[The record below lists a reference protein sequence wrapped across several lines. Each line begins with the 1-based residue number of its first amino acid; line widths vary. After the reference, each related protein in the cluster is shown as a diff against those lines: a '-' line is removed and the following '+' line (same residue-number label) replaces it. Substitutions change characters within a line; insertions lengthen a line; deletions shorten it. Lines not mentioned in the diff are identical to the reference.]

1 MKKIPQ
7 YHLDER
13 HRPLHRE
20 EGSFLPFGN
29 NAPGLVNRV
38 RGFELY
44 SSDGLRMQ
52 PMGPFRCDFYRIG
65 LVLRGSCRLQMGLEH
80 FRQTPGTVNCSFP
93 NQVFSKTEISPEIF
107 GYYVLFNPGF
117 LDDLISDARM
127 AEEFPFF
134 SYSGTPFF
142 PLEAPAIRQTED
154 LLRHMDAELHTEK
167 TGREKAIRLYLY
179 LLLLELKRSYR
190 DQSSDV
196 AETAALVM
204 RFRKLVGEHYLTR
217 QRVADYAAMLHVTPN
232 HLNRIVKEVSG
243 RTASDH
249 IAEMVL
255 QEAKILLNHTDL
267 SAAEIAYRLQF
278 SEPSS
283 FNRFFRKG
291 SGHTPLEYRM
301 MTASGQ

>member
-1 MKKIPQ
+1 VKQIPQ

-13 HRPLHRE
+13 HRPLHRV
-20 EGSFLPFGN
+20 EGEFTPFGN
-29 NAPGLVNRV
+29 NVSGAVNRV
-38 RGFELY
+38 KDFELY

-65 LVLRGSCRLQMGLEH
+65 LVLRGSCHLQMGLEH
-80 FRQTPGTVNCSFP
+80 FIQTPGTVNCSFP
-93 NQVFSKTEISPEIF
+93 NQVFSKTEISPDIF
-107 GYYVLFNPGF
+107 GYYVLFNTGF
-117 LDDLISDARM
+117 LDDLITDARM

-134 SYSGTPFF
+134 SYGGTPFF
-142 PLEAPAIRQTED
+142 PLEAAVVSRAED
-154 LLRHMDAELHTEK
+154 LLRHMDAELHMDK
-167 TGREKAIRLYLY
+167 VGREKAIRMYLY

-190 DQSSDV
+190 DQSAGV
-196 AETAALVM
+196 AETAVLVM
-204 RFRKLVGEHYLTR
+204 RFRKLVGEHYLMR
-217 QRVADYAAMLHVTPN
+217 QRVADYAGMLHITPN

-249 IAEMVL
+249 IAEMIL

-267 SAAEIAYRLQF
+267 SAAEIAYRLRF

-291 SGHTPLEYRM
+291 SGQTPVEYRIM
-301 MTASGQ
+301 AASGQ

>member
-1 MKKIPQ
+1 VKQIPQ

-13 HRPLHRE
+13 HRPLHRA
-20 EGSFLPFGN
+20 EGEFSPFGN
-29 NAPGLVNRV
+29 NVPDPGNRV
-38 RGFELY
+38 SDFELY

-65 LVLRGSCRLQMGLEH
+65 LVLRGSCHLQMGLEH
-80 FRQTPGTVNCSFP
+80 FFQTPGTVNCSFP
-93 NQVFSKTEISPEIF
+93 NQVFSKKEISPDIF

-117 LDDLISDARM
+117 LEDLVPDARM

-142 PLEAPAIRQTED
+142 SLEVSAIQQAED
-154 LLRHMDAELHTEK
+154 LLWHIDSELHTDK
-167 TGREKAIRLYLY
+167 AGREKAIRLYLY
-179 LLLLELKRSYR
+179 LLLLALKRSYR
-190 DQSSDV
+190 EQSTGV
-196 AETAALVM
+196 TETTALVT
-204 RFRKLVGEHYLTR
+204 RFRKLVGEFYLTR
-217 QRVADYAAMLHVTPN
+217 QRVGDYAALLHMTPN

-249 IAEMVL
+249 IAEMIL
-255 QEAKILLNHTDL
+255 QEAKILLSNTDL
-267 SAAEIAYRLQF
+267 SAAEIAYRLLF

-291 SGHTPLEYRM
+291 AGLTPLQYRVM
-301 MTASGQ
+301 AASGQ

>member
-1 MKKIPQ
+1 VKQIPQ

-13 HRPLHRE
+13 HRPLHRA
-20 EGSFLPFGN
+20 EGEFTPFGN
-29 NAPGLVNRV
+29 NVPGANNRI
-38 RGFELY
+38 RDFELY

-65 LVLRGSCRLQMGLEH
+65 LVLYGNCHLQMGVEH
-80 FRQTPGTVNCSFP
+80 FFQTPGTVNCSFP
-93 NQVFSKTEISPEIF
+93 NQVFSKKEISPDIF

-117 LDDLISDARM
+117 LNDLIADARI

-134 SYSGTPFF
+134 SYGGTPFF
-142 PLEAPAIRQTED
+142 PLETPAIRQVED
-154 LLRHMDAELHTEK
+154 LLRHMDAELHTDK
-167 TGREKAIRLYLY
+167 AGREKAIRLYLY
-179 LLLLELKRSYR
+179 LLLLELKRNYQ
-190 DQSSDV
+190 DQSTGV
-196 AETAALVM
+196 AETTALVM

-217 QRVADYAAMLHVTPN
+217 QRVADYAALLHVTPN
-232 HLNRIVKEVSG
+232 HLNRTIKEVSG

-249 IAEMVL
+249 IAEMIL
-255 QEAKILLNHTDL
+255 QEAKILLSNTDL
-267 SAAEIAYRLQF
+267 SAAEVAYRLRF

-301 MTASGQ
+301 IAASGQ

>member
-1 MKKIPQ
+1 VKQIPQ

-13 HRPLHRE
+13 HRPLHRA
-20 EGSFLPFGN
+20 EGGSTPFGN
-29 NAPGLVNRV
+29 NVPGGVNPV
-38 RGFELY
+38 DDFELY

-52 PMGPFRCDFYRIG
+52 PMGPFRCDFYRVG

-80 FRQTPGTVNCSFP
+80 FYQTPGTVNCSFP
-93 NQVFSKTEISPEIF
+93 NQVFSKKEISPDIF

-117 LDDLISDARM
+117 LDDLIPDARM

-134 SYSGTPFF
+134 SYGGTPFF
-142 PLEAPAIRQTED
+142 QLEPPAIRQAEE
-154 LLRHMDAELHTEK
+154 LLGHLDAELHTERA
-167 TGREKAIRLYLY
+167 GREKAIRLYLY

-190 DQSSDV
+190 EQS
-196 AETAALVM
+196 AGGGEATAMAI
-204 RFRKLVGEHYLTR
+204 RFRKLVCEHYMTR
-217 QRVADYAAMLHVTPN
+217 QRVAEYAAMLYVTPN
-232 HLNRIVKEVSG
+232 HLNRIVKEVTG

-249 IAEMVL
+249 ISEMIL

-267 SAAEIAYRLQF
+267 SAAEIAYRLRF

-301 MTASGQ
+301 LAASGQ

>member
-1 MKKIPQ
+1 MKEIPQ

-20 EGSFLPFGN
+20 EGPFIPFGN
-29 NAPGLVNRV
+29 NVPGAVNRV
-38 RGFELY
+38 SDFELY

-65 LVLRGSCRLQMGLEH
+65 LVLRGSCHLQMGLEH
-80 FRQTPGTVNCSFP
+80 FVQTPGTVNCSFP

-117 LDDLISDARM
+117 LDDVIADARI

-142 PLEAPAIRQTED
+142 QLETTAVRQSED
-154 LLRHMDAELHTEK
+154 LLRHMDAELHTNK
-167 TGREKAIRLYLY
+167 AGREKAIRLYLY

-190 DQSSDV
+190 DQSIGV
-196 AETAALVM
+196 AETVALVM
-204 RFRKLVGEHYLTR
+204 RFRKLVGEHYLTL

-232 HLNRIVKEVSG
+232 HLNRIVKEVTG

-249 IAEMVL
+249 IAEMVM

-267 SAAEIAYRLQF
+267 SAAEIAYRLRF

-291 SGHTPLEYRM
+291 SGRTPLEYRM
-301 MTASGQ
+301 MAASGQ

>member
-1 MKKIPQ
+1 MKEIPQ

-20 EGSFLPFGN
+20 EGSFMPFGN
-29 NAPGLVNRV
+29 NVPGAVNRV
-38 RGFELY
+38 SNFELY

-65 LVLRGSCRLQMGLEH
+65 LVLRGSCHLQMGLEH
-80 FRQTPGTVNCSFP
+80 FIQTPGTVNCSFP
-93 NQVFSKTEISPEIF
+93 NQVFSKTEISPDIF

-117 LDDLISDARM
+117 LDDLITDVRM
-127 AEEFPFF
+127 VEEFPFF
-134 SYSGTPFF
+134 SYGGTPFF
-142 PLEAPAIRQTED
+142 PLEAAAIRQAED
-154 LLRHMDAELHTEK
+154 LLRHIDAELHTDK
-167 TGREKAIRLYLY
+167 AGREKAIRMYLY

-190 DQSSDV
+190 DQSTGV

-204 RFRKLVGEHYLTR
+204 RFRKLVGEHYLTW
-217 QRVADYAAMLHVTPN
+217 QRVADYAGVLHVTPN
-232 HLNRIVKEVSG
+232 HLNRMVKEVSG

-267 SAAEIAYRLQF
+267 SAAEIAYRLRF